1 MKKIYATI
9 LLLCI
14 TAIAPVSSFP
24 VTVDPEDMDLP
35 EEKWELRYNLFES
48 LWSGDPQYYNQ
59 SHEVTI
65 KGTHGTVYI
74 KGIFPEYPDAW
85 IKGQKYKYLIIE
97 GPQELTQ
104 IDGKP
109 IYLQMGEP
117 GTRWTSAN
125 NRELTFEVSV
135 KPDGYHIWRYGDN
148 GTNRDELLNGD
159 IAIWATDQPNTP
171 LSFTRTYY
179 FDGTVTDNLGTHPM
193 IYRYPSFYRIGSSG
207 IMDTVIDEQEKEDSR
222 VFDLSGRQVD
232 PDHLGPGIYIR
243 NGKKFVIS
251 R

>member
-35 EEKWELRYNLFES
+35 EEKWELRYNLYES
-48 LWSGDPQYYNQ
+48 LWSSDPQYYNQ

-65 KGTHGTVYI
+65 KGTHGNVYI
-74 KGIFPEYPDAW
+74 KGIFPEYPEAW
-85 IKGQKYKYLIIE
+85 IKGQHYKYLIIE

-109 IYLQMGEP
+109 VYFQMGIPSTGWDSPNDREYSYIVYIRP
-117 GTRWTSAN
+117 LDGRMWSHGDGN
-125 NRELTFEVSV
+125 NR
-135 KPDGYHIWRYGDN
+135 DM
-148 GTNRDELLNGD
+148 LLPGD
-159 IAIWATDQPNTP
+159 IAIWPTDQPDTP
-171 LSFTRTYY
+171 LSFTRTYH
-179 FDGTVTDNLGTHPM
+179 FDGTVTDDLGPRPW

-232 PDHLGPGIYIR
+232 PDHLAPGIYIR
-243 NGKKFVIS
+243 NGHKFIV
-251 R
+251 RR